1 VLLACRD
8 LNGGQAKKPSASVNN
23 GWVKQGRT
31 VFSQLLSFLPDR
43 EFRRCVTRYGGDA
56 RPRGFSCWDQ
66 YLSMAFAQLTYR
78 DGLRDIEA
86 CLRSFGGKLYHMG
99 FRGRVA
105 RSTLAD
111 ANEMHDWRIFADFA
125 QVLIRIAR
133 PLHASD
139 PIGVQLDHSLY
150 ALDSTTIDL
159 CLSLFPWARFRQ
171 HKAAVKMHTLLD
183 LHGNIPT
190 FISITGGK
198 VHDVNI
204 LDQIWPE
211 AGAFY
216 VIDRGYLDFGRLFG
230 FTAAAAF
237 FVVRTKSNVLLQR
250 RYSHVVDTTTGLR
263 SDHTVL
269 LTALDS
275 AKVYPDPLR
284 RVSYLDLETR
294 KRFKF
299 LTNNFALPAL
309 TIAQIYKLRWQVE
322 LFFKWIKQHLR
333 IKAFYG
339 LSENAVKTQ
348 IWIAVSV
355 YVLVAIVRKR
365 LGLDLSL
372 YQILQ
377 ILSLTLFEKTP
388 ILRALQPSDSQEDLG
403 DFAKQLNLFNL

>member
-1 VLLACRD
+1 MPRFERRPD
-8 LNGGQAKKPSASVNN
+8 EKPSASDNN
-23 GWVKQGRT
+23 GCVNQGRT

-43 EFRRCVTRYGGDA
+43 EFRRCVARYSGDA

-86 CLRSFGGKLYHMG
+86 CLRSLGGKLYHMG
-99 FRGRVA
+99 FHGRVA

-111 ANEMHDWRIFADFA
+111 ANDTHDWRIFADFA

-133 PLHASD
+133 PLHSSD
-139 PIGVQLDHSLY
+139 PIGVELDHSLY

-159 CLSLFPWARFRQ
+159 CLSLFPWARFRK

-190 FISITGGK
+190 FISITSGK

-216 VIDRGYLDFGRLFG
+216 VLDRGYLDFGRLFG

-237 FVVRTKSNVLLQR
+237 FVVRAKSNVILER
-250 RYSHVVDTTTGLR
+250 RYSHVVDTTTGVR
-263 SDHTVL
+263 SDHTVI
-269 LTALDS
+269 LTAIDS

-299 LTNNFALPAL
+299 LTNNFVLPAL
-309 TIAQIYKLRWQVE
+309 TIAQIYRSRWQVE

-339 LSENAVKTQ
+339 TSENAVKTQ

-355 YVLVAIVRKR
+355 YVLVAIIRKR

-377 ILSLTLFEKTP
+377 VLSLMLFEKTP
-388 ILRALQPSDSQEDLG
+388 ILRALQPSNSQHDLSG
-403 DFAKQLNLFNL
+403 FANQLNLFSL